1 MWRGRAEDQNYK
13 KGERAAAHLSCGFI
27 YSDAGLAVAA
37 LAAATLLTTLLSA
50 ALVAAVTLTT
60 SGLLTTLLLTATL
73 VSLVWHFFPPR

>member
-1 MWRGRAEDQNYK
+1 MAMWRGRGEDQAYK

-37 LAAATLLTTLLSA
+37 LAAATLLSA

-60 SGLLTTLLLTATL
+60 SGLLTTLLLTATF